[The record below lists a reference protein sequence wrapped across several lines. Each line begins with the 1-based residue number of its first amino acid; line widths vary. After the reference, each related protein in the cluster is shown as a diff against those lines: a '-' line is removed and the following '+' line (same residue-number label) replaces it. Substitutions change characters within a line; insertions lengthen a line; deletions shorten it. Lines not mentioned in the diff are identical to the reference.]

1 MRGGGEE
8 EGPQRGSGERGWR
21 DLPRWGER
29 GIGGGRGGGGF
40 EVLSFSL
47 YLTIVVQSNVPQST
61 DKDLCIV

>member
-1 MRGGGEE
+1 MGRGGGGTFPGGVN
-8 EGPQRGSGERGWR
+8 EGLVEGE
-21 DLPRWGER
+21 
-29 GIGGGRGGGGF
+29 GGGF